1 MNFIQKRIVTT
12 IVAFFVAVH
21 LDFFLPRLLPGNA
34 ANIFASGYKLPQQA
48 VILIE
53 QRFGLNQPLY
63 IQYELFMKGVFLS
76 WPPDFGVSY
85 EFYPQPVS
93 YLIGVRIGWTI
104 LLIAAAFILSFLI
117 SYTLAAIS
125 SVRRGSKIEF
135 ASMYSAITFMS
146 TPAFWVAMIL
156 IWVFAV
162 TLKWFPTFGN
172 IAFNPG
178 TGLDYLWSVTIH
190 AILPVATLTLV
201 VFGQNYIIL
210 RGAAQEVLKSDYVT
224 AAKSRGL
231 RGRLIATKYVVRNSM
246 LPLVSL
252 LGYSISTLI
261 SAVVLIEFV
270 FGYTGVGD
278 LIVDAILNRDYPVIE
293 GSFFYLTLVVVV
305 GALIGDL
312 LLLKLDPRL
321 RR

>member
-53 QRFGLNQPLY
+53 ERFGLNKPLY
-63 IQYELFMKGVFLS
+63 VQYELFMKGIFLN
-76 WPPDFGVSY
+76 WPPDFGFSY

-93 YLIGVRIGWTI
+93 YLIEVRLGWTI
-104 LLIAAAFILSFLI
+104 LLIVSAFTLSFLI
-117 SYTLAAIS
+117 SYILAALS
-125 SVRRGSKIEF
+125 LMKRGSKLEF
-135 ASMYSAITFMS
+135 ASMYSSITFIS
-146 TPAFWVAMIL
+146 TPAFWIAMIL

-162 TLKWFPTFGN
+162 TLGWLPTFGN
-172 IAFNPG
+172 LAFNPG
-178 TGLDYLWSVTIH
+178 TGLNYLGSVAIH
-190 AILPVATLTLV
+190 AILPVVTLTIV
-201 VFGQNYIIL
+201 VFGQNYLIL

-231 RGRLIATKYVVRNSM
+231 RGSLIATKYVVRNSL

-252 LGYSISTLI
+252 LGYSISSLI

-278 LIVDAILNRDYPVIE
+278 LIVDGILNRDYPVIE
-293 GSFFYLTLVVVV
+293 GSFFYLTLVVVI

-312 LLLKLDPRL
+312 LMLRLDPRL